1 MKKVIRLFLMGMI
14 LTLYSCGNGN
24 DGNTI
29 EVSGNIETTTI
40 VVSSQV
46 SGKVLQLLK
55 DEGEKVKAGDT
66 IIVIDPITYQLK
78 LEEAAAALTA
88 AEAQY
93 QLLKNGARREDIQ
106 QTQEMLNQAELNFNS
121 AEKDKERFEN
131 LYKSKAI
138 TKKQYDDAIT
148 RYDVS
153 LAQFNSA
160 KQNYKKI
167 TNLARPEELKQAE
180 ANVSRLKA
188 ALEMVKKSLADCYVN
203 SPTDGIIVKQFIEA
217 GETAGM
223 LSSLFKVSDL
233 STVDLILYISETE
246 LGKVKLEQKVDV
258 NVDSYPEKI
267 FEGKIVF
274 ISPEAEFTPKN
285 IQTKEERTKLVF
297 AVKVKIDNKNYELK
311 TGMPADA
318 LIKL

>member
-1 MKKVIRLFLMGMI
+1 MLITSLIF
-14 LTLYSCGNGN
+14 YSCGNGYDEN
-24 DGNTI
+24 II
-29 EVSGNIETTTI
+29 EASGKIETTT
-40 VVSSQV
+40 VVISSQV
-46 SGKVLQLLK
+46 SGKILRILK
-55 DEGEKVKAGDT
+55 NEGEKVSAGDT
-66 IIVIDPITYQLK
+66 VIIIDPIMYQLK
-78 LEEAAAALTA
+78 LEEASSALTI
-88 AEAQY
+88 AEAQH

-106 QTQEMLNQAELNFNS
+106 QTEELLNQAELNYKS

-131 LYKSKAI
+131 LYQSKSI
-138 TKKQYDDAIT
+138 TRKQYDDAIT
-148 RYDVS
+148 KYDIT
-153 LAQFNSA
+153 LAQYNSA

-180 ANVSRLKA
+180 ANVNRLKA
-188 ALEMVKKSLADCYVN
+188 TLEMTKKSLNDCFIT
-203 SPTDGIIVKQFIEA
+203 SPINGIIVKQFIEA

-223 LSSLFKVSDL
+223 MSSLFKISDL
-233 STVDLILYISETE
+233 STVDLILYLSETE

-258 NVDSYPEKI
+258 SVDSYPEKI
-267 FEGKIVF
+267 FEGIIVF

-297 AVKVKIDNKNYELK
+297 AVKVKIENKNYELK